1 MRKGFLK
8 IFFLGGLVYLAGI
21 LLGYGPPYQ
30 QRSKIEVFSSRS
42 DRIKVISSF
51 SILGDLIHQIGGD
64 RVEVIN
70 IVGPDS
76 DAHIFRPTPKTAQQI
91 VQADMVFMNGL
102 GFEGWIERQIEACGF
117 KGPVVI
123 ATKGILP
130 SVFVSSRKDKQAQIP
145 DPHAWHSIRHAK
157 QYIKNIL
164 ESLVQFDPK
173 HKIEYQKRA
182 RIYLLKLQRLDD
194 WAKIQFEKVPVA
206 KRKVLTAH
214 DAFQYFAKDYNIK
227 FLAPIGIS
235 TEAEASAQGV
245 AQLIQQIKR
254 ESIKAVFIE
263 NISNT
268 KLIEQIAAEAKV
280 KIGGTLFSD
289 ALSKPEGVAPTYLKM
304 MHYNISLLIKGM
316 TAD

>member
-1 MRKGFLK
+1 MRE
-8 IFFLGGLVYLAGI
+8 IFFKIIFLFGLVCLAGI
-21 LLGYGPPYQ
+21 LMWYGAPYQ
-30 QRSKIEVFSSRS
+30 QRSKVEVFSSRS
-42 DRIKVISSF
+42 NKIKIISSF
-51 SILGDLIHQIGGD
+51 SILGDMIRQVGGD

-91 VQADMVFMNGL
+91 VKADMVFMNGL
-102 GFEGWIERQIEACGF
+102 GFEGWIEREIEACGF

-123 ATKGILP
+123 ATRGILP
-130 SVFVSSRKDKQAQIP
+130 SIFASSKKDKQSQIL
-145 DPHAWHSIRHAK
+145 DPHAWHSIHNAK
-157 QYIKNIL
+157 KYIENIL
-164 ESLVQFDPK
+164 ESLIQFDPK
-173 HKIEYQKRA
+173 HKIEYLKRA
-182 RIYLLKLQRLDD
+182 KIYLLELQRLDD
-194 WAKIQFEKVPVA
+194 WAKIEFEKIPIA
-206 KRKVLTAH
+206 RRKVLTAH

-245 AQLIQQIKR
+245 AQLIQQIKK

-263 NISNT
+263 TTTNS
-268 KLIEQIAAEAKV
+268 KLIEQIARETKV

-289 ALSKPEGVAPTYLKM
+289 ALSKPEGLGPTYLKM
-304 MHYNISLLIKGM
+304 MHHNISLLIKGM

>member
-1 MRKGFLK
+1 MRNI
-8 IFFLGGLVYLAGI
+8 IFKTILPIGLICLAGI
-21 LLGYGPPYQ
+21 LLWYGKPYHQ
-30 QRSKIEVFSSRS
+30 KSKVEVFSSRP
-42 DRIKVISSF
+42 DKIKVISTF
-51 SILGDLIHQIGGD
+51 SILGDFIHQVGGD
-64 RVEVIN
+64 RVEVLN

-76 DAHIFRPTPKTAQQI
+76 DAHIFRPTPRTAQQI

-130 SVFVSSRKDKQAQIP
+130 SIIVSSKKDKKSHIP
-145 DPHAWHSIRHAK
+145 DPHAWHSIRNAK

-164 ESLVQFDPK
+164 ESLIQFDPK

-182 RIYLLKLQRLDD
+182 KVYLLELQYLDE
-194 WAKIQFEKVPVA
+194 WAKIQFEKIPVA
-206 KRKVLTAH
+206 QRKVLTAH
-214 DAFQYFAKDYNIK
+214 DAFQYLAKDYNIK

-235 TEAEASAQGV
+235 TESEASAQGV
-245 AQLIQQIKR
+245 AQLIQQIKN

-263 NISNT
+263 TTTNT
-268 KLIEQIAAEAKV
+268 KLIEQIADEAKV

-289 ALSKPEGVAPTYLKM
+289 ALSKPESLGPTYLKM

-316 TAD
+316 ATN